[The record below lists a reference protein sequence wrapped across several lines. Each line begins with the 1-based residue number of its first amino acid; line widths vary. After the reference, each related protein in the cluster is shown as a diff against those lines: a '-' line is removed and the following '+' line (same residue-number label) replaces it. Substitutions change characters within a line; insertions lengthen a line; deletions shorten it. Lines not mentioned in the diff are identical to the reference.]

1 MSTPLLK
8 VENSPFNAEQ
18 VALLNQL
25 LNTLS
30 AEQAQWLSGY
40 LTAFQR
46 VLQAGAAAPGG
57 GNAAATALASGSSVQ
72 EAAGSGAGEAVG
84 GGGPVTVLYGSQ
96 TGNAA
101 RLAQQLAKRAK
112 AVGLSVA
119 VQCMSEFKTSQ
130 LKKLAN
136 LLVVVSTHGEGEP
149 PDKAKEFYEFLFS
162 KRAPRLESLR
172 YSVLALGDIT
182 YKQFCHTGRQI
193 DLRLEELGA
202 KRLRDRMDC
211 DVDYREPAD
220 QWMAEALAELT
231 AAKAPA
237 QLALVGAGQAAG
249 AAGHGAAGH
258 VCTGACGSQGQA
270 GLVSLSLPASPVFDA
285 EEPVYDRS
293 RPFSAEVIENFNLNG
308 RGSDKETRYVKLLLE
323 GSGIRFAPGD
333 SLGIVP
339 ENHPSLV
346 DDLISAMGWRPDEPV
361 RVGKH
366 DLELRE
372 ALLQHYELTQLTRP
386 LLEQLAEFSTDGLA
400 DMVARGDAEALENYA
415 KGRDLL
421 DLVRDFG
428 IRGVAA
434 NQFVPRLR
442 KMPGRLYS
450 ISSSY
455 ATNPDEADLTI
466 AAVRYQAHGRARY
479 GVCSVYCAERVAPGD
494 RVRVYP
500 NENPNFRLP
509 ADPDAPMIMV
519 GPGTGAAPFRAFL
532 EEREEL
538 GATGKN
544 WLFFGDRRFR
554 TDFLYQTDW
563 LRWRS
568 SGLLTRID
576 VAFSRDTSQKV
587 YVQHRMAERARE
599 IYDWLQEG
607 AYFYVCGDQKAMAPD
622 VHAQLRAIVQ
632 QQGGLSGAAAD
643 DYLVELQ
650 RQNRYQRDVY

>member
-25 LNTLS
+25 LSSLS
-30 AEQAQWLSGY
+30 AEQAQWLSGF
-40 LTAFQR
+40 LAAFQR
-46 VLQAGAAAPGG
+46 VMQTAAPASGVGATLAIAPDAASPESVPPGG
-57 GNAAATALASGSSVQ
+57 GV
-72 EAAGSGAGEAVG
+72 AGGTGE
-84 GGGPVTVLYGSQ
+84 PVTVLYGSQ

-112 AVGLSVA
+112 AVGLTAA
-119 VQCMSEFKTSQ
+119 VHCMSEFKTSQ
-130 LKKLAN
+130 LKKLTN
-136 LLVVVSTHGEGEP
+136 LLIVVSTHGEGEP

-182 YKQFCHTGRQI
+182 YKQFCQTGRQI
-193 DLRLEELGA
+193 DRRLEELGA
-202 KRLRDRMDC
+202 RRLRERMDC
-211 DVDYREPAD
+211 DVDYRESAD
-220 QWMAEALAELT
+220 QWMAETLAELS

-237 QLALVGAGQAAG
+237 PVALAAAG
-249 AAGHGAAGH
+249 ATSHGAAGH
-258 VCTGACGSQGQA
+258 VCTGACGSHGSA
-270 GLVSLSLPASPVFDA
+270 GLVSLSLPSAPGFDG
-285 EEPVYDRS
+285 EEPFYDRS
-293 RPFSAEVIENFNLNG
+293 RPYSAEVIENFNLNG
-308 RGSDKETRYVKLLLE
+308 RGSDKETRYLKLLIE

-333 SLGIVP
+333 SLGVVP
-339 ENHPSLV
+339 ENHPALV
-346 DDLISAMGWRPDEPV
+346 DELISEMGWRPDEPV
-361 RVGKH
+361 AVGKE
-366 DLELRE
+366 DIELRT

-386 LLEQLAEFSTDGLA
+386 LMEQLSEFSSDGLSE
-400 DMVARGDAEALENYA
+400 MVARGDADALDSYA

-428 IRGVAA
+428 IRRVPAKE
-434 NQFVPRLR
+434 FVSRLR

-455 ATNPDEADLTI
+455 AANPDEVDLTI
-466 AAVRYQAHGRARY
+466 AAVRYEAHGRARY

-509 ADPDAPMIMV
+509 ADHDAPIIMV

-532 EEREEL
+532 EEREEQ

-544 WLFFGDRRFR
+544 WLFFGDRHFR

-568 SGLLTRID
+568 TGLLTRID

-643 DYLVELQ
+643 DYLAELQ

>member
-25 LNTLS
+25 LSTLS

-40 LTAFQR
+40 LAAFQR
-46 VLQAGAAAPGG
+46 VVQANPAAVGSAAP
-57 GNAAATALASGSSVQ
+57 AAVVSAKPAQESVAPTVGTTA
-72 EAAGSGAGEAVG
+72 AVG
-84 GGGPVTVLYGSQ
+84 EPVTVLYGSQ

-112 AVGLSVA
+112 AVGLSATVH
-119 VQCMSEFKTSQ
+119 CMSEFKPSQ
-130 LKKLAN
+130 LKKLSN
-136 LLVVVSTHGEGEP
+136 LLIVVSTHGEGEP

-193 DLRLEELGA
+193 DQRLAELGA
-202 KRLRDRMDC
+202 KRLRDRVDC
-211 DVDYREPAD
+211 DVDYRESAD

-231 AAKAPA
+231 AGGAHA
-237 QLALVGAGQAAG
+237 VGALATVGQTAG
-249 AAGHGAAGH
+249 ASIHGAAGH
-258 VCTGACGSQGQA
+258 VCTGACGSNGQS
-270 GLVSLSLPASPVFDA
+270 GLVALSAPAAPLFDT

-293 RPFSAEVIENFNLNG
+293 SPFYAEVIENINLNG
-308 RGSDKETRYVKLLLE
+308 RGSDKETRYLKLLLE

-339 ENHPSLV
+339 ENHPALV
-346 DDLISAMGWRPDEPV
+346 DDLISEMGWRPDEPV

-366 DLELRE
+366 DIELRE
-372 ALLQHYELTQLTRP
+372 ALLQHFELTQLTRP
-386 LLEQLAEFSTDGLA
+386 LMEQLSKFSRDGLA
-400 DMVARGDAEALENYA
+400 DMVAKGDADALERYA
-415 KGRDLL
+415 SGRDVL
-421 DLVRDFG
+421 DLVRDFD
-428 IRGVAA
+428 IRRVPA
-434 NQFVPRLR
+434 NEFISRLR

-455 ATNPDEADLTI
+455 AANPDEVDLTI
-466 AAVRYQAHGRARY
+466 AAVRYEAHGRARY
-479 GVCSVYCAERVAPGD
+479 GVCSVYCAERVSPGD

-509 ADPDAPMIMV
+509 ADPDAPIIMV
-519 GPGTGAAPFRAFL
+519 GPGTGVAPFRAFL
-532 EEREEL
+532 EEREEQ

-632 QQGGLSGAAAD
+632 QQGGLSGSAAD
-643 DYLVELQ
+643 DYLAELQ

>member
-1 MSTPLLK
+1 MNTPQLK

-18 VALLNQL
+18 VNLLNQL
-25 LNTLS
+25 LGTLS

-40 LTAFQR
+40 LSALQR
-46 VLQAGAAAPGG
+46 VLQAGA
-57 GNAAATALASGSSVQ
+57 SSAVA
-72 EAAGSGAGEAVG
+72 EAAVSAPVSPGSAVPSAAGGDGGSAVG
-84 GGGPVTVLYGSQ
+84 NCGPVTVLYGSQ

-112 AVGLSVA
+112 AVGLTAA
-119 VQCMSEFKTSQ
+119 VHCMSEFKTSQ
-130 LKKLAN
+130 LKKLSN
-136 LLVVVSTHGEGEP
+136 LLIVVSTHGEGEP
-149 PDKAKEFYEFLFS
+149 PDKAKEFCEFLFS

-193 DLRLEELGA
+193 DQRLAELGA
-202 KRLRDRMDC
+202 KRLRDRVDC
-211 DVDYREPAD
+211 DVDYRESAD
-220 QWMAEALAELT
+220 KWMADALAELT
-231 AAKAPA
+231 ATGSHAVNA
-237 QLALVGAGQAAG
+237 LATAGQTAG
-249 AAGHGAAGH
+249 ASSHGVVGH
-258 VCTGACGSQGQA
+258 VCSGACGSNGQS
-270 GLVSLSLPASPVFDA
+270 GLVALSAPAAPLFDT

-293 RPFSAEVIENFNLNG
+293 RPFYAEVIENLNLNG
-308 RGSDKETRYVKLLLE
+308 RGSDKETRYVKFLLE

-339 ENHPSLV
+339 ENHPALV
-346 DDLISAMGWRPDEPV
+346 DDLISEMGWRPDEPV

-366 DLELRE
+366 DTELRE
-372 ALLQHYELTQLTRP
+372 ALLQHFELTQLTRP
-386 LLEQLAEFSTDGLA
+386 LMEQLSKFSRDGLA
-400 DMVARGDAEALENYA
+400 DLVAEGDDNALERYA

-421 DLVRDFG
+421 DLVRDFD
-428 IRGVAA
+428 IRRVPA
-434 NQFVPRLR
+434 NEFVSHLR

-450 ISSSY
+450 ISSSF
-455 ATNPDEADLTI
+455 AANPDEVDLTI
-466 AAVRYQAHGRARY
+466 AAVRYEAHGRERY
-479 GVCSVYCAERVAPGD
+479 GVCSVYCAERVSPGD
-494 RVRVYP
+494 RVRIYP

-509 ADPDAPMIMV
+509 ADPDAPIIMV
-519 GPGTGAAPFRAFL
+519 GPGTGVAPFRAFL
-532 EEREEL
+532 EEREEQ

-643 DYLVELQ
+643 DYLAELQ